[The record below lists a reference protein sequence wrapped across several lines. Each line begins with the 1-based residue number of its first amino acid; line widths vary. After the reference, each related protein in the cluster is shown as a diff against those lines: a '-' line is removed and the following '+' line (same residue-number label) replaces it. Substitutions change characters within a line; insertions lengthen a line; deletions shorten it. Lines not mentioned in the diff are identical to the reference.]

1 MSEDSRVLT
10 STGDSIIGKPS
21 NISSYQPDPFR
32 CIVDVDVQEMSLV
45 LRAAITTM
53 IFENLGNADTPSPS
67 RKAYYYYDNGPGI
80 IASTS
85 VLAFLATIAVALRFW
100 ARRLVRVPLAL
111 DDYLVIAGLL
121 TRHIELV
128 ADLIIVIGGGL
139 GRDYRLVA
147 KNPNTVVVLYK
158 SIFAGEVVYGFSS
171 SIVKLAV
178 LALIWRIFP
187 TRTIK
192 IVGIALASII
202 ISWTIAIEIV
212 NFLQCQ
218 PLKAF
223 WQIELQSL
231 PETRCVDLILYLL
244 SNSIANTIIDFI
256 ALVLPIREILKL
268 QMSRSKKFAVC
279 GIFLLGG
286 IAFAASLA
294 RTISTAIIHNQ
305 GITNFTKQFVVSGVA
320 TFVEIYVGI
329 IGACIPV
336 LAPVYQRLRFGKVPN
351 TSAKRTPVIGSSSN
365 NYGNDMLR
373 IDQGSY
379 NQLHDDDLVTV
390 INDTSADYHE
400 SGRIADMDIVLHEIR
415 GEQSTEW
422 LKSKQSA

>member
-1 MSEDSRVLT
+1 MSS
-10 STGDSIIGKPS
+10 
-21 NISSYQPDPFR
+21 Q
-32 CIVDVDVQEMSLV
+32 
-45 LRAAITTM
+45 
-53 IFENLGNADTPSPS
+53 SPQAS
-67 RKAYYYYDNGPGI
+67 PPIDYYDNGPGI

-85 VLAFLATIAVALRFW
+85 VLAFLATIAVALRYW

-111 DDYLVIAGLL
+111 DDYLIIAGLL

-139 GRDYRLVA
+139 GRDYRLVLA
-147 KNPNTVVVLYK
+147 EGPDTVVVLYK
-158 SIFAGEVVYGFSS
+158 VVYGFSS

-187 TRTIK
+187 TRTIR
-192 IVGIALASII
+192 IVGIALACII

-223 WQIELQSL
+223 WQLELQSL
-231 PETRCVDLILYLL
+231 PETRCIDLILYFL
-244 SNSIANTIIDFI
+244 SNSIVNTAIDFI
-256 ALVLPIREILKL
+256 ALVLPIHEILKL
-268 QMSRSKKFAVC
+268 QMSRSKKLAVC

-329 IGACIPV
+329 VGACIPV
-336 LAPVYQRLRFGKVPN
+336 LAPVYQRLRFGKVFN
-351 TSAKRTPVIGSSSN
+351 TSAKKTPVIGSSSDN
-365 NYGNDMLR
+365 HRNGMLR
-373 IDQGSY
+373 LDQGSY
-379 NQLHDDDLVTV
+379 NQLRDDDLVTV
-390 INDTSADYHE
+390 TNDTNTGYHE
-400 SGRIADMDIVLHEIR
+400 PGHMANMDIPLHEIR
-415 GEQSTEW
+415 RERSTEW